1 MAMWMSGMRVLYTE
15 ASMFLRSTANELTGT
30 KCFFFIRMREDF
42 DKAHA
47 PGARNVPY
55 YLSVTPQ
62 GQFHG
67 SACSLTVGACWDQL
81 RCFLF
86 SFSFSFF

>member
-1 MAMWMSGMRVLYTE
+1 MRVLYTE

-67 SACSLTVGACWDQL
+67 SACSLTVGACWAQL